1 MLDLHRLRLLR
12 ELKHRGT
19 LAAVALALDYTPS
32 AISQQLTQLEAEVGV
47 ALREPAGRRVRL
59 TPQAEILVAHT
70 EAVLARLERAEAEVG
85 ASLAEVSG
93 TVRVAAFQTAV
104 LALAPGALARLRAR
118 HPRLRVELV
127 QVEPDLSLLASREV
141 DLVVDE
147 EYRHLPAERPPGL
160 RVRELLVDR
169 MRLALPGGAVPPGG
183 TAGAV
188 RRAAGAPWILEP
200 EGTPARTW
208 AQAVCRSF
216 GFEPDVLYET
226 TDVRTHR
233 RFVELGQAAAFLPDL
248 LWAPEGARPGGLY
261 PLPEEWRDRR
271 VVAVVRDGADGHP
284 ALAAVLEALRGEG
297 GGSGGGGGPQA

>member
-19 LAAVALALDYTPS
+19 LAAVAHALDYTPS

-85 ASLAEVSG
+85 ASLAKVSG

-104 LALAPGALARLRAR
+104 LALAPGALAGLRAD
-118 HPRLRVELV
+118 HPGLRVELV
-127 QVEPDLSLLASREV
+127 QVEPDLSRLASREV

-147 EYRHLPAERPPGL
+147 EYRHLPAQRPPGL

-169 MRLALPGGAVPPGG
+169 MRLALPGGVGPPGG
-183 TAGAV
+183 TAAAM
-188 RRAAGAPWILEP
+188 RRAAGSPWILEP

-208 AQAVCRSF
+208 AQAVCRAF

-233 RFVELGQAAAFLPDL
+233 RFAELGLAAAFLPDL
-248 LWAPEGARPGGLY
+248 LWGPEGARPGGLY
-261 PLPEEWRDRR
+261 GLPEEWRDRR
-271 VVAVVRDGADGHP
+271 VVAVVRDGADEHP
-284 ALAAVLEALRGEG
+284 ALAAVLEALRRE
-297 GGSGGGGGPQA
+297 GGGGPQA